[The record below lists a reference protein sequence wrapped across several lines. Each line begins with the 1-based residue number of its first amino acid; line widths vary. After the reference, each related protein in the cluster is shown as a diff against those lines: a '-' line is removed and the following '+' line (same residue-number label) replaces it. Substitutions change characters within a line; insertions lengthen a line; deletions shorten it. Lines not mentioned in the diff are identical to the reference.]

1 MPFDLSSISPKP
13 RRVDV
18 PGVGVIMVREPTM
31 ADYTRAA
38 ADPYWWAACLSC
50 IDGTPFVHNHGEMA
64 NVRADICSA
73 LLAEINRERF
83 TTPPNGGSGESQ
95 AQINV

>member
-18 PGVGVIMVREPTM
+18 SGVGVIMVREPTM

-38 ADPYWWAACLSC
+38 MDPYWWAACLSC
-50 IDGTPFVHNHGEMA
+50 IDGTPFVHNHADMA

-73 LLAEINRERF
+73 LLEEINRPRP
-83 TTPPNGGSGESQ
+83 TQAPSAGSGALQMGNEG
-95 AQINV
+95 

>member
-31 ADYTRAA
+31 ADYTSAST
-38 ADPYWWAACLSC
+38 DPYWWAGCLSC
-50 IDGTPFVHNHGEMA
+50 IDGTPFVHNNADMA
-64 NVRADICSA
+64 NVSADICSA

-95 AQINV
+95 TPSNA

>member
-38 ADPYWWAACLSC
+38 ADPYWWASC
-50 IDGTPFVHNHGEMA
+50 
-64 NVRADICSA
+64 
-73 LLAEINRERF
+73 
-83 TTPPNGGSGESQ
+83 
-95 AQINV
+95 